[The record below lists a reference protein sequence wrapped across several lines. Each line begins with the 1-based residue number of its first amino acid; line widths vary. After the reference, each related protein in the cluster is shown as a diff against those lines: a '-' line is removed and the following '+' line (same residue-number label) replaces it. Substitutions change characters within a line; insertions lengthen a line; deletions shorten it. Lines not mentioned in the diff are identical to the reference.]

1 MTLQEI
7 FNNAWERA
15 KTPVRTVTE
24 DGFHC
29 LYRPEGRP
37 TAQSEGCFI
46 GVSISNEDYSPL
58 MEANS
63 PKTSQLV
70 AAALG
75 TTTNSEM
82 AWQLGDLQTIHD
94 DRPIESWRDELIAF
108 AQFHGLT
115 VPGVD
120 ITPLTD
126 LVESISETKEL

>member
-15 KTPVRTVTE
+15 KTPIRTTSA
-24 DGFHC
+24 DGDHC

-37 TAQSEGCFI
+37 TAQSEGCFV
-46 GVSISNEDYSPL
+46 GVSISNEDYSPM

-63 PKTSQLV
+63 PETSKLV

-75 TTTNSEM
+75 TTPDSEM
-82 AWQLGDLQTIHD
+82 ARQLGALQTIHD

-126 LVESISETKEL
+126 LVESIAEVKEI